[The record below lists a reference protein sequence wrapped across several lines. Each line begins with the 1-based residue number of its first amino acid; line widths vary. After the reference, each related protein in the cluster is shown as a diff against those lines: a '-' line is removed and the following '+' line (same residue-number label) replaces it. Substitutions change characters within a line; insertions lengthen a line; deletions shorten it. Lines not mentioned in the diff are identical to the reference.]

1 MAILNGN
8 TFSDYR
14 INPLT
19 NVEVPE
25 SVTGEIQTVI
35 ELSPANVGFYG
46 FELNECPQDNGIAS
60 VTRNSDSQVFI
71 RSTSAPSTNEY
82 SIDYANQ
89 SPVVIFNATENGEAF
104 TVAYNAIG
112 TPMSV
117 KRTLALAA
125 YDRSI
130 HSKIISKNVYDFTP
144 VAVTY
149 LNDGIKQVRNMTVSS
164 SQSIH
169 SNIKNTFGILEVF
182 GNLTVNATFTL
193 TLGKVLLIVHGNIYG
208 SGTISGMTGA
218 NGGNGNNN
226 NTDGGGGGGGG
237 GGGLHVVCFGYID
250 STIILAS
257 GKGGSGGLG
266 SQATATSGANALF
279 TDYGGL
285 GGIGTITAPGN
296 TTGGGGGGG
305 EDDGGAGYGDGS
317 RIPTVGGIGGGGG
330 GGGDGYIG
338 MAGGVKSF
346 WIGGGG
352 SGGNA
357 ANNGYNGQT
366 GDFYLFSRYT
376 VDPGGVDVSGLVNAN
391 PALSGLPGIATYYNI
406 TLMTDFTNYLNKI
419 YNYSTK
425 GVRQNSLTTITNGY
439 NQIGNLLINYGVTS
453 CAYSTGAGSVT
464 TITLPLQYTNST
476 DYIPQ
481 ITTAALST
489 LTRFNVENITATSFD
504 VRLIDSAG
512 SSNLNIYWST
522 IGNKI

>member
-82 SIDYANQ
+82 FIDYANQ

-164 SQSIH
+164 SQSIY

-182 GNLTVNATFTL
+182 GNLTVNATYTL
-193 TLGKVLLIVHGNIYG
+193 TLGRVLLIVHGNIYG
-208 SGTISGMTGA
+208 SGTIAGTVGA
-218 NGGNGNNN
+218 NGSAYSGGFPPPYYAGGA
-226 NTDGGGGGGGG
+226 GGGGGA
-237 GGGLHVVCFGYID
+237 LNVICFGDID
-250 STIILAS
+250 NTINLNP
-257 GKGGSGGLG
+257 GKGGLAEQGNAQNAFIDFGGV
-266 SQATATSGANALF
+266 AANTGAGVGA
-279 TDYGGL
+279 
-285 GGIGTITAPGN
+285 
-296 TTGGGGGGG
+296 
-305 EDDGGAGYGDGS
+305 GGAGIGDGAIYETS
-317 RIPTVGGIGGGGG
+317 ATGIGAGAGGTGSVTV
-330 GGGDGYIG
+330 YT
-338 MAGGVKSF
+338 GGVKNI
-346 WIGGGG
+346 WIGA
-352 SGGNA
+352 GGNSGVGGVTLT
-357 ANNGYNGQT
+357 NSYNGQT
-366 GDFYLFSRYT
+366 GDLNLFSRYT
-376 VDPGGVDVSGLVNAN
+376 ADPCNIDVSGRVNVNTSTGVAGVKN
-391 PALSGLPGIATYYNI
+391 FYDI
-406 TLMTDFTNYLNKI
+406 TQMTDFANYLNF
-419 YNYSTK
+419 YFNYHTK